1 MQKLQLLSVCLI
13 LMVGCKTLPPVASEN
28 VVDETLRPRIVKQL
42 ISEKA
47 LAFESL
53 QWRGQ
58 AQLERGG
65 KRQKISITSRLKQGE
80 GIWLNGAVI
89 VPLARIFITP
99 KQLQFYEKINQQS
112 AQIDYQKLGELLG
125 VSVSY
130 STIENILS
138 AKAVDTRM
146 LKRAA
151 LTYTKDTYILTNR
164 RKGIEMRF
172 VYDTNMRLI
181 EQTLRVGKSIL
192 SVTYD
197 FYKKLGSQWFPEEVK
212 LRLVGNENVGALTL
226 RAKQTQLNL
235 PLKMPFEIPK
245 GYKTIRIP

>member
-1 MQKLQLLSVCLI
+1 
-13 LMVGCKTLPPVASEN
+13 
-28 VVDETLRPRIVKQL
+28 
-42 ISEKA
+42 
-47 LAFESL
+47 
-53 QWRGQ
+53 
-58 AQLERGG
+58 
-65 KRQKISITSRLKQGE
+65 
-80 GIWLNGAVI
+80 
-89 VPLARIFITP
+89 
-99 KQLQFYEKINQQS
+99 
-112 AQIDYQKLGELLG
+112 
-125 VSVSY
+125 
-130 STIENILS
+130 
-138 AKAVDTRM
+138 M

-226 RAKQTQLNL
+226 RAKQTQLNR